1 MMKSPRL
8 SATLPAL
15 IGVLA
20 SGLLGCGPLVMVPGG
35 ALSGTVQPVPSD
47 WSFSGAIETI
57 QLETRPSDPYSVN
70 LWGIGIGEN
79 FYVAAGSS
87 ENRWVSNISEDPS
100 VRLRLGDD
108 LYELRATRTKDPVEL
123 DAFLAALKRKY
134 DHEPEAD
141 EREQAT
147 LFRLKARP

>member
-1 MMKSPRL
+1 MRSPRL
-8 SATLPAL
+8 IATLPAL
-15 IGVLA
+15 LGVLA
-20 SGLLGCGPLVMVPGG
+20 GGLLGCGPIVMVPGG
-35 ALSGTVQPVPSD
+35 ALSGSVQPVPSD
-47 WSFSGAIETI
+47 WSFSDAIETI

-70 LWGIGIGEN
+70 LWGIGIGKV

-87 ENRWVSNISEDPS
+87 ESRWASNISEDPR

-108 LYELRATRTKDPVEL
+108 LYELQATRTKDQAEL

-141 EREQAT
+141 EREGAT
-147 LFRLKARP
+147 LFRLEARR

>member
-1 MMKSPRL
+1 MQFPRHI
-8 SATLPAL
+8 ATLPAL
-15 IGVLA
+15 LGILA

-35 ALSGTVQPVPSD
+35 ALSGSVRPVPSD
-47 WSFSGAIETI
+47 WSFSDAIETI

-79 FYVAAGSS
+79 FYLAAGSS
-87 ENRWVSNISEDPS
+87 ESRWASYISDDPR

-108 LYELRATRTKDPVEL
+108 LYELQATRTKDPAEL

-141 EREQAT
+141 EREEAT
-147 LFRLKARP
+147 LFRLEARR